1 MMNNHPQTAIQWHN
15 PKLFL
20 AETWQKH
27 YICAKNKSYMR
38 LIGREE
44 ECRELRR
51 LYESGSPEF
60 VAIYGRRRVGKTFLV
75 KEFFRNKFTFYTSG
89 LARCGLKDQLR
100 NFHESLIQYGLPK
113 DSGRPSDWFEAF
125 DLLKDVIERDRS
137 RRKIVFI
144 DELPWL
150 DTQKSKFIPALDRF
164 WNSWASGRSEI
175 MLIVCGSAASWM
187 VRNIIKN
194 RGGLHNRIT
203 SKISLMPFSLSET
216 RDFLKSKGISWN
228 IKAIAETYMIL
239 GGVPYYLA
247 LLDKNRS
254 LHQNIDELFFKENAK
269 LDDEFRN
276 LYDSLFRKSAEHIKI
291 VELLARKKS
300 GYSRTE
306 IKEGLKYKDGGS
318 LTRKLDELEHC
329 GFIRKYT
336 SLGSSRN
343 IYQLVDFFTLFYFQF
358 VRTKSKLDNFSW
370 SGMVGTHTYSTWTG
384 LAFERL
390 CFSQMSRIRAAL
402 GIGSVICRTYPFYD
416 GRMQLDMV
424 IERQDKSVSL
434 CEMKW
439 SEGKY
444 SLTTSDKA
452 KLADRKETL
461 RNLYKDRSIF
471 IVFITTSGVVEND
484 YTKEN
489 INDILTLTSLL

>member
-1 MMNNHPQTAIQWHN
+1 M
-15 PKLFL
+15 K
-20 AETWQKH
+20 
-27 YICAKNKSYMR
+27 

-44 ECRELRR
+44 ECRELKR
-51 LYESGSPEF
+51 LHESGSPEF

-89 LARCGLKDQLR
+89 LARCGMKDQLR
-100 NFHESLIQYGLPK
+100 NFHSSLIQYGLP
-113 DSGRPSDWFEAF
+113 SDTRCPESWFEAF
-125 DLLKDVIERDRS
+125 DLLKGVIERARNK
-137 RRKIVFI
+137 RKVVFI

-150 DTQKSKFIPALDRF
+150 DTQKSKFITALDRF
-164 WNSWASGRSEI
+164 WNSWASEHSEI

-187 VRNIIKN
+187 VKNIIRN

-203 SKISLMPFSLSET
+203 SKIGLMPFTLAET
-216 RDFLKSKGISWN
+216 KDFLRSKGISWN

-247 LLDKNRS
+247 LLDRNRS
-254 LHQNIDELFFKENAK
+254 MHQNIDELFFKESAK
-269 LDDEFRN
+269 LDDEFYN
-276 LYDSLFRKSAEHIKI
+276 LYDSLFRKSSEYIKI
-291 VELLARKKS
+291 VELLAKKKS

-306 IKEGLKYKDGGS
+306 IKESLKYKDGGS

-329 GFIRKYT
+329 GFIRKYS

-343 IYQLVDFFTLFYFQF
+343 IYQLVDFFSLFYFQF
-358 VRTKSKLDNFSW
+358 ARQKSKLDNFSW
-370 SGMVGTHTYSTWTG
+370 SGMVGTHTYSTWIG

-390 CFSQMSRIRAAL
+390 CFSQMSRIRTAL
-402 GIGSVICRTYPFYD
+402 GIGSVICRTYPYYD
-416 GRMQLDMV
+416 GKMQLDMV
-424 IERQDKSVSL
+424 IDRQDKAVSL

-444 SLTTSDKA
+444 SLTSSDKT
-452 KLADRKETL
+452 KLSVRKDAL
-461 RNLYKDRSIF
+461 RNLYKNKSIF
-471 IVFITTSGVVEND
+471 IVFITTSGMIEND

-489 INDILTLTSLL
+489 INDILTLDSLL